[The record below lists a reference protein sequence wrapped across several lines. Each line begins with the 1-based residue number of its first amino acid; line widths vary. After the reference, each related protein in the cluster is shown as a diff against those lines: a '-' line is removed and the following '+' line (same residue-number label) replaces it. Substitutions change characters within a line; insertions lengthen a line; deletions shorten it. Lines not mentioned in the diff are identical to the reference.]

1 MARDFRSRSCMSRAF
16 RSAGTERSPFI
27 EPMTSP
33 FHAISGVLLC
43 GGASQRMGS
52 DKALLCLEGEAL
64 LDRGIAA
71 LGSLA
76 GEVLIAPGS
85 RSRYGDRGLPEAL
98 DSEPGQGPAAGILA
112 GLAAATEERVL
123 FVAVD
128 LPHLKDCPLRELVQL
143 AVDQDADIAV
153 LDDGRERPPLVLCVH
168 RRVRA
173 SFERDYAAG
182 ARRIIDLTKG
192 KTIVRL
198 RVDPEMAVNWN
209 RPEDLDLGV
218 ALRDSAPRGE
228 RA

>member
-1 MARDFRSRSCMSRAF
+1 MTRAF
-16 RSAGTERSPFI
+16 RFAGTERSPCI
-27 EPMTSP
+27 EPMTAP
-33 FHAISGVLLC
+33 FHAISSVLLC

-52 DKALLCLEGEAL
+52 DKALLRLEGEAL
-64 LDRGIAA
+64 LDRGIAVLA
-71 LGSLA
+71 SLA

-143 AVDQDADIAV
+143 AVDQDADIAL

-173 SFERDYAAG
+173 AFERDYAAG
-182 ARRIIDLTKG
+182 ARRIIDLTRG

-198 RVDPEMAVNWN
+198 KVDPAMAANWN
-209 RPEDLDLGV
+209 RPEDLDSGV
-218 ALRDSAPRGE
+218 ALRDAAPQGE
-228 RA
+228 RT